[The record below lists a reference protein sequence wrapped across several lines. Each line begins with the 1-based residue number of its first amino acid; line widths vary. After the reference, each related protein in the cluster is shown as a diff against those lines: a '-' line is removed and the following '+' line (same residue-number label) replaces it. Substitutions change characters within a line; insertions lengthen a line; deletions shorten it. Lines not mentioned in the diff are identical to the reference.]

1 MNIYVVSTFDPNKG
15 LNFERFKEIYA
26 NNAAPT
32 LADCV
37 SEWGIAKITEK
48 QNRDHKNGIR

>member
-1 MNIYVVSTFDPNKG
+1 VEKSFVSTDAIFMIPVLFFSD
-15 LNFERFKEIYA
+15 FSD
-26 NNAAPT
+26 APT

>member
-1 MNIYVVSTFDPNKG
+1 MNIYVVSTFDLSKG
-15 LNFERFKEIYA
+15 LNFERFKESYA

>member
-1 MNIYVVSTFDPNKG
+1 MNIYVVSTFDPSKG

-26 NNAAPT
+26 NNAVPT

>member
-1 MNIYVVSTFDPNKG
+1 MNIYVVSTFDPSKG

-26 NNAAPT
+26 NNAAQT

>member
-1 MNIYVVSTFDPNKG
+1 MNIYVVSTFDPSKG

-48 QNRDHKNGIR
+48 QHRDHKNGIR

>member
-1 MNIYVVSTFDPNKG
+1 MHIYVVSTFDPSKG
-15 LNFERFKEIYA
+15 LNFERFKEIYT

-37 SEWGIAKITEK
+37 SEWVIAKITEK
-48 QNRDHKNGIR
+48 QNRDHKHGIR

>member
-1 MNIYVVSTFDPNKG
+1 MNIYVVSTFDPSKG

-48 QNRDHKNGIR
+48 QNRDHKYGIR

>member
-1 MNIYVVSTFDPNKG
+1 MNIYVVSTFDPRKG
-15 LNFERFKEIYA
+15 LNFEKFKEIYA

>member
-1 MNIYVVSTFDPNKG
+1 MNIYVVSTFDPSKG
-15 LNFERFKEIYA
+15 LNFERFKEIYT

-37 SEWGIAKITEK
+37 SKWGIAKITEK

>member
-1 MNIYVVSTFDPNKG
+1 MNIYVVSTFDPSKG
-15 LNFERFKEIYA
+15 LNFERFKGIYA

-48 QNRDHKNGIR
+48 QNRDHKNGIG

>member
-1 MNIYVVSTFDPNKG
+1 MNIYVVSTFDLSKG

-37 SEWGIAKITEK
+37 SEWGIAKITKK

>member
-1 MNIYVVSTFDPNKG
+1 MNIYVVSTFDPSKG

-26 NNAAPT
+26 NNAAPI

>member
-1 MNIYVVSTFDPNKG
+1 MNIYVVSTFDPSKG
-15 LNFERFKEIYA
+15 LNFERFKGIYA

-32 LADCV
+32 LADCI